1 MIRKNSIILFI
12 IILITKTYAQ
22 VPIAVGQW
30 RTHFNYSEG
39 KEITFLN
46 DDIFLSTPNS
56 LFYIKFDDLS
66 LHRLGVLEG

>member
-30 RTHFNYSEG
+30 RTHFNYTEG
-39 KEITFLN
+39 NEITCLN
-46 DDIFLSTPNS
+46 DDVFS
-56 LFYIKFDDLS
+56 LPLAHYFISILTI
-66 LHRLGVLEG
+66 